1 MFETHEGLSKLYE
14 VSCPELD
21 YLVEQAKAFS
31 GVWGARVMG
40 GGFGGCTIN
49 LVKKEEVGSFLS
61 TVRQAYSDRFGI
73 AMETYIVNIK
83 DGTSVS
89 KSIEKITLH

>member
-21 YLVEQAKAFS
+21 FLVDQAKASS

-49 LVKKEEVGSFLS
+49 LVKKEDVGTFLAA
-61 TVRQAYSDRFGI
+61 VKQAYAERFGI

-89 KSIEKITLH
+89 KSIEKIALH